1 LGFDP
6 KRIDLE
12 YDVSNMRDKPPAE
25 LFGMR
30 WAPCFTDLEC
40 ASSTLIE
47 KIALVPILVI
57 WNALAPTCGII
68 IAPVP
73 S

>member
-6 KRIDLE
+6 KRINLE

-40 ASSTLIE
+40 ASSAFSDRKDWSGDHLSDLGMHWLQPAE
-47 KIALVPILVI
+47 
-57 WNALAPTCGII
+57 
-68 IAPVP
+68 

>member
-1 LGFDP
+1 MTEAGSLTKFEL

-12 YDVSNMRDKPPAE
+12 YDVSNMRDKPPAV

-40 ASSTLIE
+40 ASSKLIE
-47 KIALVPILVI
+47 KIALVPI
-57 WNALAPTCGII
+57 
-68 IAPVP
+68 
-73 S
+73 